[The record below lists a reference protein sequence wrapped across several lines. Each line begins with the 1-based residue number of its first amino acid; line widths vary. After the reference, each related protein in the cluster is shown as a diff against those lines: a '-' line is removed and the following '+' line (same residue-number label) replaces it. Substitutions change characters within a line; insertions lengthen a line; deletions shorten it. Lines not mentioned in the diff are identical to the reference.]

1 MEKKKRISLQK
12 NKAQCQSGMCGLYHW
27 TAGWWCCH
35 TLQVWKYTNVCQFA
49 SRRTGT
55 EAAWGCLLKNIS
67 MYQLF
72 YQITWFT
79 INTHTMLKMVATSPS
94 LYAVSSLFDIL
105 HNQTVSGQ
113 KTFIWT
119 CFFDLQLRTFT
130 SCWLIWWWALYTRLA
145 PVRSMK
151 GNLILKLHQIKI
163 KSIFLDNLLYLD
175 AVYVV
180 F

>member
-1 MEKKKRISLQK
+1 MKKKWISLQK
-12 NKAQCQSGMCGLYHW
+12 NKAQCQSGVCGLYHW

-79 INTHTMLKMVATSPS
+79 INTHTVLKMVATSLS
-94 LYAVSSLFDIL
+94 LYVVSSWFDIL

-113 KTFIWT
+113 KHSCECDFLTFNWDT
-119 CFFDLQLRTFT
+119 YQL
-130 SCWLIWWWALYTRLA
+130 LIDMMMRSALYKA
-145 PVRSMK
+145 SKVWEE
-151 GNLILKLHQIKI
+151 IL
-163 KSIFLDNLLYLD
+163 S
-175 AVYVV
+175 
-180 F
+180 